1 MVCIIIIF
9 IILKYTGFAKILISC
24 LQYVMFPC
32 RMCDEINLIFH
43 HKGKLERNAYMAL
56 EYVDGEYCI
65 WEMFIPTEFHEFYSH
80 TWVVLSPGYEEVKYG
95 IYLCFLFCSL

>member
-1 MVCIIIIF
+1 
-9 IILKYTGFAKILISC
+9 
-24 LQYVMFPC
+24 
-32 RMCDEINLIFH
+32 MCDEINLIFH

-95 IYLCFLFCSL
+95 IYLCFLF